1 MLPAEQ
7 SVGIFFILYKCGK
20 EAKGALELIP
30 ALFTLVLG
38 RRSIRH
44 LVFRC
49 RNIVPSIF

>member
-44 LVFRC
+44 LALRLA
-49 RNIVPSIF
+49 IIAPSIF